1 MMKYLRAR
9 LREASTWTGV
19 SAAIA
24 AAAMLPSPYSWL
36 VMACGIVAVLLPT
49 AEFKR

>member
-24 AAAMLPSPYSWL
+24 GAAMLPGPYSWL
-36 VMACGIVAVLLPT
+36 VSACGIVAVFLPT
-49 AEFKR
+49 SECKR